1 MKKQFSHR
9 EIFVNE
15 IQFYRKDEIYLLGF
29 VFTAGKFQRT
39 HFVCNRKILHA
50 LLVQNG
56 KQGREITLLMRKL
69 FATPHAVPL
78 TIDLID
84 RFGTTQ
90 PLQAYSIQMQI
101 PFGEYEPQKK
111 DSMSA
116 SELLLIEQVL
126 SFPA

>member
-1 MKKQFSHR
+1 MKKQFSQQ

-15 IQFYRKDEIYLLGF
+15 IQFFKKNEICLLGF
-29 VFTAGKFQRT
+29 VFSEGKFQRT
-39 HFVCNRKILHA
+39 QFVCSRKVLHA
-50 LLVQNG
+50 LLAQNG
-56 KQGREITLLMRKL
+56 RQGREIAMLLRKL

-78 TIDLID
+78 TVDLID

-90 PLQAYSIQMQI
+90 PLRAYSIQMQI

-111 DSMSA
+111 GSLST
-116 SELLLIEQVL
+116 SELLLIERVL